1 MHYTNVLETQTN
13 SRHFPFRKNVRK
25 FRLGAKWKTI
35 LWFVPLPGKFPVK
48 VERLK
53 RYPHFSGWNAPNG
66 FSCSITTLLVFHA
79 SSRSTERN
87 LPRSFWEKVA
97 SISVDQC
104 TICFFSADSMK
115 SLSNH
120 ECLSLGLGKYLVF
133 EKIYSNAHL
142 HFGCPQ

>member
-1 MHYTNVLETQTN
+1 MENDSLT
-13 SRHFPFRKNVRK
+13 
-25 FRLGAKWKTI
+25 TI
-35 LWFVPLPGKFPVK
+35 GKFPVK

-53 RYPHFSGWNAPNG
+53 RYPHFSGWNVPNG
-66 FSCSITTLLVFHA
+66 FSCSITTFLVFHA
-79 SSRSTERN
+79 SSRSAERN

-104 TICFFSADSMK
+104 TICLFSADSMK

-120 ECLSLGLGKYLVF
+120 ECLSLGIGKYLVF